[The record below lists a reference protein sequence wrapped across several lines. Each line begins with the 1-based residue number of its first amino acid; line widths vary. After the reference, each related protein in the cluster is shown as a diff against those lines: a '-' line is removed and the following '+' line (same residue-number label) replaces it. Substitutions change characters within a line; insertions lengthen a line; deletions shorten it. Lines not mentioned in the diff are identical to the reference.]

1 MLIIDSR
8 LSKILRPDGTAEGQ
22 FKLKGQDATPK
33 IENRRHPRATLEVDI
48 VVHSKMA
55 GPVPGRTLEISESG
69 ISAILAVELSIGEA
83 VELEVSLP
91 LERVNVKAVVKNK
104 NIFRHGFEF
113 TRAVSVLRR
122 DGVLKILQTND
133 EDASTNV
140 GLNV

>member
-1 MLIIDSR
+1 MR
-8 LSKILRPDGTAEGQ
+8 ILRPRGTAEG
-22 FKLKGQDATPK
+22 KIELKGQDATPK

-83 VELEVSLP
+83 VELEVNLP
-91 LERVNVKAVVKNK
+91 LERLNVKAVVRNK

-113 TRAVSVLRR
+113 ARAVSVLKR
-122 DGVLKILQTND
+122 DGALRILQTND
-133 EDASTNV
+133 EDASTNLE
-140 GLNV
+140 LNL

>member
-1 MLIIDSR
+1 M
-8 LSKILRPDGTAEGQ
+8 
-22 FKLKGQDATPK
+22 
-33 IENRRHPRATLEVDI
+33 
-48 VVHSKMA
+48 VHSKMV